1 MIKADKFVKFIDRM
15 KGMVKNMQSSV
26 KIMGIDIDM
35 LSNDVFIEKINEYLK
50 DDKMDVILFASAD
63 MINHAAEDDKYHE
76 IKLSKYQ

>member
-63 MINHAAEDDKYHE
+63 MINQKMTN
-76 IKLSKYQ
+76 IMR

>member
-63 MINHAAEDDKYHE
+63 MINHAAN
-76 IKLSKYQ
+76 IMR

>member
-50 DDKMDVILFASAD
+50 DDKMDVILFRSEE
-63 MINHAAEDDKYHE
+63 HTSE
-76 IKLSKYQ
+76 LQSPQ

>member
-35 LSNDVFIEKINEYLK
+35 LSNDVFIEKMNILK
-50 DDKMDVILFASAD
+50 
-63 MINHAAEDDKYHE
+63 MIKWM
-76 IKLSKYQ
+76 

>member
-63 MINHAAEDDKYHE
+63 MINHAAEDD
-76 IKLSKYQ
+76 

>member
-63 MINHAAEDDKYHE
+63 MR
-76 IKLSKYQ
+76 

>member
-50 DDKMDVILFASAD
+50 DDKMDVILFGY
-63 MINHAAEDDKYHE
+63 DKPCGRR
-76 IKLSKYQ
+76 